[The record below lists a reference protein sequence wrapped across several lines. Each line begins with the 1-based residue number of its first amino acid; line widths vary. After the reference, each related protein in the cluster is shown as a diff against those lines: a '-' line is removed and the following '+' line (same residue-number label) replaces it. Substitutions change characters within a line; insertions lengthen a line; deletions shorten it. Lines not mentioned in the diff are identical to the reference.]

1 MRKKKKK
8 YANLIMLL
16 LILFVLF
23 FIVIQNRTVK
33 VSIQELIQN
42 YSSNAVEAYKKLLNQ
57 DLELS
62 GKVKSFVQIEGKNRF
77 MELQSTNDE
86 LKVYCILINKELE
99 TKAAL
104 QTTGTTVTI
113 IGKCLGL
120 KPDLIDKSSNSIYI
134 EVEKIN

>member
-1 MRKKKKK
+1 
-8 YANLIMLL
+8 MLL

-33 VSIQELIQN
+33 VSIQELTQN
-42 YSSNAVEAYKKLLNQ
+42 YSSNAVEADKKFLNQ
-57 DLELS
+57 NLELS
-62 GKVKSFVQIEGKNRF
+62 GKVKSFIQIEGEKSYL
-77 MELQSTNDE
+77 ELKSINDE
-86 LKVYCILINKELE
+86 LKVYCILLNKGLE

-120 KPDLIDKSSNSIYI
+120 KPDLIDKSSSSIYI
-134 EVEKIN
+134 EVEHIK